1 MKLIHAVAN
10 IADKLADY
18 LRFRPAPHGKEILIH
33 APALDEWLD
42 MHFIYDGK
50 CLPDWVY
57 DLPEEYRR
65 ALLDGLIDESP
76 LCDMPTCRFYVANK
90 HQAFEVKR
98 LAESLG
104 YAPSVHAG
112 LPVDPAGVETSYSGV
127 EPIYTIDLH
136 APLRH
141 TDNARA

>member
-1 MKLIHAVAN
+1 MRLMHAVAN

-18 LRFRPAPHGKEILIH
+18 LRFKPAPHGIEIQIH
-33 APALDEWLD
+33 APVLDEWLD

-50 CLPDWVY
+50 RLPDWVCG
-57 DLPEEYRR
+57 LPEEYRR
-65 ALLDGLIDESP
+65 ALLDGLIDASP
-76 LCDMPTCRFYVANK
+76 LCYKPTCRFYMTDK
-90 HQAFEVKR
+90 RQAFEVKR

-112 LPVDPAGVETSYSGV
+112 LPVDPACAEPFYSGV

-136 APLRH
+136 APFCH
-141 TDNARA
+141 TDNASA